1 MWARFYVMWSRTRRY
16 SQLMWSRKRRCN
28 RSRRFMLSGCYT
40 YQGGAHAFSRH
51 KGTKYDASAAA
62 LANGRTASF
71 FKTYLALA

>member
-1 MWARFYVMWSRTRRY
+1 
-16 SQLMWSRKRRCN
+16 
-28 RSRRFMLSGCYT
+28 MLSGCYT